1 MPARL
6 KSDPALMSMSK
17 FEVKQSFL
25 VAPLGPTLLLPLVFA
40 FRGLWGPA
48 LVCAF
53 IAAVYYAL
61 VWRWH
66 RNAQA
71 DDALAR
77 AASHDATEAARPTDS
92 DPR

>member
-1 MPARL
+1 
-6 KSDPALMSMSK
+6 MSMSK

-25 VAPLGPTLLLPLVFA
+25 VAPLGPTLLLTLVFA

-61 VWRWH
+61 V

-77 AASHDATEAARPTDS
+77 AASHDATEAGRVNDS
-92 DPR
+92 DLH

>member
-1 MPARL
+1 
-6 KSDPALMSMSK
+6 MSTSK
-17 FEVKQSFL
+17 FEVKSLVL
-25 VAPLGPTLLLPLVFA
+25 VALPLPILFAPLVFV
-40 FRGLWGPA
+40 FRGLWVPA

-77 AASHDATEAARPTDS
+77 AASHDATEAGRPNDS
-92 DPR
+92 DLH